1 MLLNTMM
8 AYSSHGAKG
17 VSFHNL
23 KNHGAMLDAVEGM

>member
-1 MLLNTMM
+1 MI
-8 AYSSHGAKG
+8 AYSFHGAKV